1 METIEKISGYLLKSK
16 CREIEQNGLKLEV
29 KGPFLE
35 YPLMPKASE
44 YAGLKMKILNCEYGL
59 INGEIVKIKEL
70 RMDYTRGLSNFDYI
84 TLDLLT
90 EITGKD
96 VTDKNF
102 SKEKI
107 NLIADKI
114 KLNPSNKD
122 LRTLLRL
129 QAMSNNWELWLTLKV
144 PKEALWKWIDKLNN
158 PKKIVFQNP
167 QLNFLL
173 LITQLKVVPSYYQ
186 KRKN

>member
-16 CREIEQNGLKLEV
+16 CREVIENGLKLEV

-35 YPLMPKASE
+35 YPLMPKASD

-90 EITGKD
+90 EITGKEI
-96 VTDKNF
+96 VYKNF

-107 NLIADKI
+107 NLIASEI
-114 KLNPSNKD
+114 ELNPANKN

-129 QAMSNNWELWLTLKV
+129 QARSN
-144 PKEALWKWIDKLNN
+144 I
-158 PKKIVFQNP
+158 
-167 QLNFLL
+167 
-173 LITQLKVVPSYYQ
+173 
-186 KRKN
+186 